1 MRLFG
6 EIQIAP
12 ASLTASTTY
21 NLACLAAPTNQ
32 RVGITGFGFFGNY
45 NAAGTPGLLSFCTAS
60 SQGSSGTSLTPYPY
74 LDPETS
80 YTFQSSWL
88 ATPSSA
94 ELDRC
99 EGKPICKSAARSYRV
114 LGSGQLVYLQG
125 SRIPRGAVYP
135 RADGDVRRMASL
147 RRIMNAIGT

>member
-94 ELDRC
+94 PSSIVARASRYVNPQLGLTEFWDQDNWY
-99 EGKPICKSAARSYRV
+99 ICKGAGFLV
-114 LGSGQLVYLQG
+114 VQFTPGQTATYG
-125 SRIPRGAVYP
+125 GW
-135 RADGDVRRMASL
+135 L
-147 RRIMNAIGT
+147 RFGE